1 MSSRRRRLDPVGP
14 FGNPDGSRADIEDVL
29 SEFVD
34 FGGNPAYGH
43 LATRAND
50 SKVRVIVGKLGA
62 GKTVYLRRL
71 QDFQSH
77 QDSVYAD
84 VPQQSLPKTE
94 VIVKACQW
102 FSDSVLV
109 EKWMQIWERAIMRA
123 LASHLLRRPEL
134 RQQLHDE
141 QADELERSYARL
153 IADSRRP
160 RSIYSEVRDIINE
173 QHTAHQLSAYLDDPL
188 WDDLEDLLGE
198 VIGQCKPVYF
208 YLDAIDEEFSHA
220 PMYWLRCQEG
230 LFYQVMRLLRDHKLG
245 GRLHVVVCIRDI
257 VMSSVYRSE
266 HAPRYY
272 NEPHIRVLTWDRT
285 SLLYLLGQKLQRLPP
300 SLLMRRSASGPP
312 SIRDWLGI
320 DGDWNGPDG
329 DGTIEDYLLHHTR
342 LIPRDIISLGNELSE
357 EVLRQKQ
364 AGRDSVPPAAI
375 EAVVQRCAKRFGD
388 SQLAQCANQISSDL
402 MPQGAALHD
411 YSELFTSTQAYISGT
426 QEDVRSFVRM
436 IGVDRFSR
444 GDLEALQE
452 VADLH
457 FERAT
462 NLATVLWQ
470 NGLLGYV
477 DEAGRRRYY
486 SMGDIEQ
493 FHFPPEVDTYVLHP
507 CLVYAVGGIRH
518 VPEGT
523 EGAAIVRHTVP
534 YAPGERSG
542 RSGVAGAASRSPSRL
557 PLASPA
563 LLPAV
568 QASGPASGLASGL
581 ASGRSQGLPEPDPEE
596 VRSSAG
602 TKPRDYA
609 VGDVIDGRFEILQV
623 VGRGGFSKVYRV
635 RDDVEDAERAIKL
648 FDNAAGYQAVRR
660 EIGALRKI
668 QHPNVVKVFWAG
680 KTRDGEWYLITEFL
694 DGESLDEF
702 ATGKKSLR
710 DREAVDV
717 ALDLLDALVAFHPDA
732 ARIKQ
737 LDDQRRAGELT
748 GAESREL
755 AELQNSGLVH
765 RDIKP
770 LNVVLTRTGA
780 KLLDFNIASRAGDP
794 VHTQSGT
801 PPYQPP
807 DAGLDRW
814 DVSTDLFAVGVL
826 LYRLLGNGLHPFP
839 HAMPMAGVPVTDPR
853 TIRPDLDR
861 ALAGFLVKACAP
873 ASADRFA
880 TAVEM
885 RAALREIRAG
895 LLPACVSWF
904 SGSGV
909 DHREDPP
916 LVGHALELVGTAVLE
931 LQAGPRHQ
939 VAHRGADQH
948 LARAGQGRHPGA
960 DVHGDAPDRVAGHL
974 DLTGVQARPDLDA
987 ERLYAADGGGRAP
1000 DGAARTVEHGEE
1012 AVTGR
1017 VDLAPPETGQLTAH
1031 ERVVALEQVPPR
1043 PVAVLDR
1050 EPGRPHDVGEQDGG
1064 QDPVG
1069 FGQRPDTGHE
1079 LLDLADERVLIA
1091 RPHELVVAGELH
1103 VPGARNVVG
1112 HVAPV
1117 TGRDRVGPRDQH
1129 RRHGDGRQHG
1139 PHVEEVDHLG
1149 HRYRGARAGG
1159 LALVPRLAFDELGV
1173 GEQAGGEQAQQ
1184 HSLAPRAPRPVPY
1197 RLELPV
1203 VESPRVIIALGEPGI
1218 RVHHD
1223 QGPHPRGIG
1232 RGEDHG
1238 HETRRQVGDQHGLL
1252 DPAVIHHGAKVVH
1265 PFLDGRQF

>member
-1 MSSRRRRLDPVGP
+1 MGSRRRRLDPVGP

-29 SEFVD
+29 HEFVD

-77 QDSVYAD
+77 QESVYAD

-134 RQQLHDE
+134 RQQMRDE
-141 QADELERSYARL
+141 QAAELEQSYARL
-153 IADSRRP
+153 ISDSRRP

-173 QHTAHQLSAYLDDPL
+173 RNTGHQLSTFLDDPL

-198 VIGQCKPVYF
+198 IIAQCKPVYF

-272 NEPHIRVLTWDRT
+272 NEPHIRVLNWDRS
-285 SLLYLLGQKLQRLPP
+285 SLLYLLSQKLQRLPP
-300 SLLMRRSASGPP
+300 TLLMRRAASGPP
-312 SIRDWLGI
+312 VIRDWLGI
-320 DGDWNGPDG
+320 DGDWSGPG
-329 DGTIEDYLLHHTR
+329 GEPTIEDYLLGHTR

-364 AGRDSVPPAAI
+364 AGHDGLAPDVI
-375 EAVVQRCAKRFGD
+375 QTVVQRCAKRFGD

-411 YSELFTSTQAYISGT
+411 YSELFTSTQAYISGV

-477 DEAGRRRYY
+477 DEGGRRRYY
-486 SMGDIEQ
+486 SMGDSEQ
-493 FHFPPEVDTYVLHP
+493 FHFPPEVATYVLHP
-507 CLVYAVGGIRH
+507 CLVHAVGGIRH
-518 VPEGT
+518 VA
-523 EGAAIVRHTVP
+523 EGAEGAPITGRTVAF
-534 YAPGERSG
+534 APGERSA
-542 RSGVAGAASRSPSRL
+542 RSGGPSIASLSVALPSMSPS
-557 PLASPA
+557 A
-563 LLPAV
+563 
-568 QASGPASGLASGL
+568 PASGLASGL
-581 ASGRSQGLPEPDPEE
+581 ASGRSQALPEPNPAE
-596 VRSSAG
+596 VRSSG
-602 TKPRDYA
+602 RTKPSEYA
-609 VGDVIDGRFEILQV
+609 TGDVIDGRFHVIRLL
-623 VGRGGFSKVYRV
+623 GRGGFSKVYRV
-635 RDDVEDAERAIKL
+635 RDDVEDQERALKL
-648 FDNAAGYQAVRR
+648 FDSAAGYEAVRR

-668 QHPNVVKVFWAG
+668 EHPNVVKVLWAG
-680 KTRDGEWYLITEFL
+680 KTDVGDWYLITEFI

-702 ATGKKSLR
+702 ATGKRSLR

-732 ARIKQ
+732 ARLKQ
-737 LDDQRRAGELT
+737 LEALRGDGELPE
-748 GAESREL
+748 AEAREYREL
-755 AELQNSGLVH
+755 QGQGLVH

-770 LNVVLTRTGA
+770 LNVVVTRTGA
-780 KLLDFNIASRAGDP
+780 KLLDFNIASRVGDP

-826 LYRLLGNGLHPFP
+826 LYRLLCNGHHPFP
-839 HAMPMAGVPVTDPR
+839 HAMPLLGVPVTDPR
-853 TIRPDLDR
+853 TIRPDLNQDLSR
-861 ALAGFLVKACAP
+861 FLVKACAP

-880 TAVEM
+880 TAADM
-885 RAALREIRAG
+885 RLALREIRAG
-895 LLPACVSWF
+895 L
-904 SGSGV
+904 
-909 DHREDPP
+909 
-916 LVGHALELVGTAVLE
+916 
-931 LQAGPRHQ
+931 
-939 VAHRGADQH
+939 
-948 LARAGQGRHPGA
+948 
-960 DVHGDAPDRVAGHL
+960 
-974 DLTGVQARPDLDA
+974 
-987 ERLYAADGGGRAP
+987 
-1000 DGAARTVEHGEE
+1000 
-1012 AVTGR
+1012 
-1017 VDLAPPETGQLTAH
+1017 
-1031 ERVVALEQVPPR
+1031 
-1043 PVAVLDR
+1043 
-1050 EPGRPHDVGEQDGG
+1050 
-1064 QDPVG
+1064 
-1069 FGQRPDTGHE
+1069 
-1079 LLDLADERVLIA
+1079 
-1091 RPHELVVAGELH
+1091 
-1103 VPGARNVVG
+1103 
-1112 HVAPV
+1112 
-1117 TGRDRVGPRDQH
+1117 
-1129 RRHGDGRQHG
+1129 
-1139 PHVEEVDHLG
+1139 
-1149 HRYRGARAGG
+1149 
-1159 LALVPRLAFDELGV
+1159 
-1173 GEQAGGEQAQQ
+1173 
-1184 HSLAPRAPRPVPY
+1184 
-1197 RLELPV
+1197 
-1203 VESPRVIIALGEPGI
+1203 
-1218 RVHHD
+1218 
-1223 QGPHPRGIG
+1223 
-1232 RGEDHG
+1232 
-1238 HETRRQVGDQHGLL
+1238 
-1252 DPAVIHHGAKVVH
+1252 
-1265 PFLDGRQF
+1265 

>member
-1 MSSRRRRLDPVGP
+1 MGSRRRRLDPVGP

-29 SEFVD
+29 HEFVD

-77 QDSVYAD
+77 QESVYAD

-123 LASHLLRRPEL
+123 LVSHLLRRAEL
-134 RQQLHDE
+134 RQQLRDE
-141 QADELERSYARL
+141 QAAELEQSYTRL
-153 IADSRRP
+153 LSDSRRP

-173 QHTAHQLSAYLDDPL
+173 RNTAHQLSAYLDDPL

-220 PMYWLRCQEG
+220 PMYWLKCQEG

-285 SLLYLLGQKLQRLPP
+285 ALLYLLGQKLQRLPP
-300 SLLMRRSASGPP
+300 TLLMRRAASGPP
-312 SIRDWLGI
+312 VIRDWLGI

-329 DGTIEDYLLHHTR
+329 DGTIEDYLLAHTR

-364 AGRDSVPPAAI
+364 AGRDRMTPEVIA
-375 EAVVQRCAKRFGD
+375 AVVQRSAKRFGD

-402 MPQGAALHD
+402 MPQGAALYD
-411 YSELFTSTQAYISGT
+411 YSELFTSTQAYISGV

-462 NLATVLWQ
+462 NLAAVLWQ

-477 DEAGRRRYY
+477 DETGRRRYY

-507 CLVYAVGGIRH
+507 CLVHAVGGIRH
-518 VPEGT
+518 VPEGA
-523 EGAAIVRHTVP
+523 ERAGIVHHTVP
-534 YAPGERSG
+534 FAPGERSASPRPAL
-542 RSGVAGAASRSPSRL
+542 RSASRSVLPS
-557 PLASPA
+557 ASPS
-563 LLPAV
+563 LLPSV
-568 QASGPASGLASGL
+568 SP
-581 ASGRSQGLPEPDPEE
+581 SGRSQALPEPDPAE

-623 VGRGGFSKVYRV
+623 VGRGGFSKVYRI
-635 RDDVEDAERAIKL
+635 RDDVEEEERAIKL

-680 KTRDGEWYLITEFL
+680 KTRAGEWYLITEFI

-702 ATGKKSLR
+702 ATGKRSLR

-737 LDDQRRAGELT
+737 LEARRLEGDLPE
-748 GAESREL
+748 AEAREL
-755 AELQNSGLVH
+755 EALRGQGLVH

-780 KLLDFNIASRAGDP
+780 KLLDFNIASRVGDP

-826 LYRLLGNGLHPFP
+826 LYRLLCNGHHPFP
-839 HAMPMAGVPVTDPR
+839 HAMPMLGVPVTDPR
-853 TIRPDLDR
+853 TIRPDLNQD
-861 ALAGFLVKACAP
+861 LARFLVKACAP

-880 TAVEM
+880 TAAEM
-885 RAALREIRAG
+885 GLALRDIRAG
-895 LLPACVSWF
+895 LLNARQP
-904 SGSGV
+904 
-909 DHREDPP
+909 
-916 LVGHALELVGTAVLE
+916 
-931 LQAGPRHQ
+931 
-939 VAHRGADQH
+939 
-948 LARAGQGRHPGA
+948 ARARCP
-960 DVHGDAPDRVAGHL
+960 AG
-974 DLTGVQARPDLDA
+974 
-987 ERLYAADGGGRAP
+987 
-1000 DGAARTVEHGEE
+1000 
-1012 AVTGR
+1012 
-1017 VDLAPPETGQLTAH
+1017 
-1031 ERVVALEQVPPR
+1031 
-1043 PVAVLDR
+1043 
-1050 EPGRPHDVGEQDGG
+1050 
-1064 QDPVG
+1064 
-1069 FGQRPDTGHE
+1069 
-1079 LLDLADERVLIA
+1079 
-1091 RPHELVVAGELH
+1091 
-1103 VPGARNVVG
+1103 
-1112 HVAPV
+1112 
-1117 TGRDRVGPRDQH
+1117 
-1129 RRHGDGRQHG
+1129 
-1139 PHVEEVDHLG
+1139 
-1149 HRYRGARAGG
+1149 
-1159 LALVPRLAFDELGV
+1159 
-1173 GEQAGGEQAQQ
+1173 
-1184 HSLAPRAPRPVPY
+1184 
-1197 RLELPV
+1197 
-1203 VESPRVIIALGEPGI
+1203 
-1218 RVHHD
+1218 
-1223 QGPHPRGIG
+1223 
-1232 RGEDHG
+1232 
-1238 HETRRQVGDQHGLL
+1238 
-1252 DPAVIHHGAKVVH
+1252 
-1265 PFLDGRQF
+1265 